1 MSYAEQYIEVL
12 EKNDLKHSDIVERD
26 DRQLVEF
33 GMHTKDTLVKVLS
46 IFSGDVVSNRVW
58 GLAKVPEDKLAE
70 ALFICNEFNQQYKF
84 TKFIIDKDYEIALE
98 NDAILDGENAGDESF
113 HLVISMI
120 QIVDET
126 YAKLMKV
133 IWG

>member
-1 MSYAEQYIEVL
+1 MSYAEQYIETL
-12 EKNDLKHSDIVERD
+12 DKNELNHSDIVQRE
-26 DRQLVEF
+26 DRELVEF
-33 GMHTKDTLVKVLS
+33 GMKTKDTLVKVLS
-46 IFSGDVVSNRVW
+46 IFSGNVVSNRVW

-70 ALFICNEFNQQYKF
+70 ALFVCNEFNQQYKF
-84 TKFIIDKDYEIALE
+84 TKFIIDSDYEIALE
-98 NDAILDGENAGDESF
+98 NDAILDGDSAGEEAF
-113 HLVISMI
+113 RLVISII